1 MTVYGDAVSAVR
13 SSMLAIGLVAL
24 SIGSA
29 VFLVTYFTTPRIEVV
44 GYVEVARI
52 HHVDA
57 DGTLKEEL
65 AVPAV
70 VVAGQIN
77 SGAFFEVSNGS
88 VDKPVQLRRAR
99 IIARVPP
106 RTENVELSTRAD
118 SAEEGIKVVS
128 DLVQRMAVTHRK
140 QQQPTLDRLQKRY
153 DSIQSE
159 LQEMQKT
166 RRQLEATVAEL
177 AKGGSKEGV
186 QNFIVVS
193 LRSQLNKDMRELERV
208 RESVAEAIGLTRD
221 RPTRL
226 IGNVIPYRASILPPL
241 AFAIV
246 ATVLAGLLAAA
257 IVAARAYRHGTSG
270 HD

>member
-1 MTVYGDAVSAVR
+1 MTSYGDAVFAVR
-13 SSMLAIGLVAL
+13 ASLLAIGLVAL
-24 SIGSA
+24 SIGIA
-29 VFLVTYFTTPRIEVV
+29 VFAVTYFATPRIEVV
-44 GYVEVARI
+44 GYVEVARL

-77 SGAFFEVSNGS
+77 SGAFFEASDGS
-88 VDKPVQLRRAR
+88 VDKPAQLRRAR

-118 SAEEGIKVVS
+118 SAEEGIKVVT
-128 DLVQRMAVTHRK
+128 DLVQRMGVTHRK
-140 QQQPTLDRLQKRY
+140 QQQPTLDRLQKRD

-159 LQEMQKT
+159 LREMQKT
-166 RRQLEATVAEL
+166 RRELEATIAKL
-177 AKGGSKEGV
+177 AKGGTKDDV

-193 LRSQLNKDMRELERV
+193 LRSQLNKDIRELERTG
-208 RESVAEAIGLTRD
+208 ESVREAIGLTKD

-246 ATVLAGLLAAA
+246 ATVLAGLLGGA
-257 IVAARAYRHGTSG
+257 IVVARAYRRGAPG